1 MLARDA
7 KPNKLVLDY
16 TRLWI
21 LDFDSCHTLQDLV
34 VLQVWVWAVW
44 VLTCVG
50 QSYTDMVRLISISLL
65 LR

>member
-7 KPNKLVLDY
+7 KPNELVLDY
-16 TRLWI
+16 SRLRV
-21 LDFDSCHTLQDLV
+21 LNFDCCNTLQDLV

-50 QSYTDMVRLISISLL
+50 QSYTDMVRLISFSLL
-65 LR
+65 RR